1 MRTFDKTISLHPL
14 SDEAVPLLQRLWDKQ
29 LAPHGAG
36 VLAMELRDAARGHG
50 AQTVVARRAGQ
61 IAGVAGWV
69 TLGVPQDGCAYGA
82 PLVAV
87 DQEVAQCLVDAVRD
101 KVDGERLRISCYR
114 GEPHKRAALLASGF
128 TPLFE
133 FVRFA
138 RALPLPEAPL
148 PRGLHVLSPGSFD
161 WPRLQRCYAEVFANV
176 PNAPV
181 PDVDT
186 MKEEW
191 LEGDADA
198 TLALVDETGEYQG
211 FVMVA
216 GDEVEALGVR
226 GAWRGRGVADALY
239 AMVSRAL
246 AAQGR
251 EELRTLVASVNTASM
266 RLHERLGFSEYAPRT
281 EVFEFRR
288 RDGAAANR

>member
-1 MRTFDKTISLHPL
+1 MCAFDKTISLHPL
-14 SDEAVPLLQRLWDKQ
+14 SDEAVPLLQRLWDAQ
-29 LAPHGAG
+29 LAPHSAGA
-36 VLAMELRDAARGHG
+36 LAVELRDAARGHG
-50 AQTVVARRAGQ
+50 AQTVVAQRAGRL
-61 IAGVAGWV
+61 AGVAGWV

-82 PLVAV
+82 PLVAL
-87 DQEVAQCLVDAVRD
+87 DREVAQCLIDAVLD

-148 PRGLHVLSPGSFD
+148 PRGLRVLSPGSFD
-161 WPRLQRCYAEVFANV
+161 WPRLQRCYAEVFADV
-176 PNAPV
+176 PNTPV

-191 LEGDADA
+191 LENDADA
-198 TLALVDETGEYQG
+198 TFVLVDEMGEYQG
-211 FVMVA
+211 FVMMA
-216 GDEVEALGVR
+216 GDEVEVLGVR
-226 GAWRGRGVADALY
+226 AEWRGRGVADALY
-239 AMVSRAL
+239 AMVSRAM

-251 EELRTLVASVNTASM
+251 VWLRTLVASVNTASM
-266 RLHERLGFSEYAPRT
+266 RLHERLGFSEYAPRA

-288 RDGAAANR
+288 SDAAAANR